1 MVLTR
6 ALRLYSWKHFYM
18 PSSILTY
25 FIPFQCNIY
34 GWKMYRRKHNHF
46 WLHELPNTHMYMINT
61 YYELSVPMIS
71 YNMFISIHIENNNF
85 AKSLDSPLSVW
96 ILLYTCHYFVNAK
109 KKELHPLCTY
119 AMLKNVNTLY
129 IIRRNL
135 SPFNVS
141 WGSQLCMVREAHR
154 VNSRDSWSS
163 SYLPP
168 HCL

>member
-1 MVLTR
+1 MKSNKFWWYWQEHYDFILGKT
-6 ALRLYSWKHFYM
+6 
-18 PSSILTY
+18 SIRPQVFWHILCHCNAI
-25 FIPFQCNIY
+25 FIDGKCIVVSKIILGYTNIQTPIY
-34 GWKMYRRKHNHF
+34 ILLLF
-46 WLHELPNTHMYMINT
+46 
-61 YYELSVPMIS
+61 
-71 YNMFISIHIENNNF
+71 IENNNV
-85 AKSLDSPLSVW
+85 AKLLYSPLSVW
-96 ILLYTCHYFVNAK
+96 ILLYTCHYFGNAM

-168 HCL
+168 HCI

>member
-6 ALRLYSWKHFYM
+6 ALRLYSWKDFYM

-25 FIPFQCNIY
+25 FILLQCNIY
-34 GWKMYRRKHNHF
+34 GWKIDRLKQNYFGIHKF
-46 WLHELPNTHMYMINT
+46 DD
-61 YYELSVPMIS
+61 SMIS
-71 YNMFISIHIENNNF
+71 YSMFISIHKENYNF
-85 AKSLDSPLSVW
+85 AKLLDSPLSVW
-96 ILLYTCHYFVNAK
+96 ILLYTCHYFGNAK

>member
-1 MVLTR
+1 MKSNKFWWYWQEHYDFILGKTSIYPQVYR
-6 ALRLYSWKHFYM
+6 HILYYGNAIFIDGKCIVVSKI
-18 PSSILTY
+18 ILGYTNDPLILY
-25 FIPFQCNIY
+25 IIFIY
-34 GWKMYRRKHNHF
+34 
-46 WLHELPNTHMYMINT
+46 
-61 YYELSVPMIS
+61 
-71 YNMFISIHIENNNF
+71 IHVENDNL
-85 AKSLDSPLSVW
+85 AKLLDSPLSAW
-96 ILLYTCHYFVNAK
+96 ILLYTCHYFGNAK

>member
-6 ALRLYSWKHFYM
+6 ALQLNTWKHFYM

-25 FIPFQCNIY
+25 FMSLQCNIY
-34 GWKMYRRKHNHF
+34 GRKMYRCKQNHF
-46 WLHELPNTHMYMINT
+46 GLHKVQTPMYND
-61 YYELSVPMIS
+61 SMIS
-71 YNMFISIHIENNNF
+71 YSIIISIHIENNNL
-85 AKSLDSPLSVW
+85 AKLLHSLLSVW
-96 ILLYTCHYFVNAK
+96 ILLYTCHYFGNAK

>member
-1 MVLTR
+1 MCWKSDKKLYWSQINFDGIDKSITTLFLERLLYTLKYTDIFYTMAMQYLLMENVSSYNDPLI
-6 ALRLYSWKHFYM
+6 LYS
-18 PSSILTY
+18 I
-25 FIPFQCNIY
+25 FIY
-34 GWKMYRRKHNHF
+34 
-46 WLHELPNTHMYMINT
+46 
-61 YYELSVPMIS
+61 
-71 YNMFISIHIENNNF
+71 IHVENDNL
-85 AKSLDSPLSVW
+85 AKLLDSPLSAW
-96 ILLYTCHYFVNAK
+96 ILLYTCHYFGNAK

>member
-6 ALRLYSWKHFYM
+6 ALRLYSWKDFYI
-18 PSSILTY
+18 PSSIPTY
-25 FIPFQCNIY
+25 FILWQCNIY
-34 GWKMYRRKHNHF
+34 WWKMYHRKHNDP
-46 WLHELPNTHMYMINT
+46 LILYSI
-61 YYELSVPMIS
+61 
-71 YNMFISIHIENNNF
+71 FIYIHVENDNL
-85 AKSLDSPLSVW
+85 AKLLDSPLSAW
-96 ILLYTCHYFVNAK
+96 ILLYTCHYFGNAK